1 MTSKLMRI
9 ELDDNVIIKPLHAA
23 VLENLEKNGARL
35 KPTYPTVAPLKK
47 PTYPTVAP
55 SSSNKFC
62 LRTDHAL
69 AGITGMY
76 KIVDD
81 VLVYRNTIIATPN
94 TYRRITDEQFVSHL
108 ARRGCEQTK
117 IKKQDDK
124 TKGELQQFN
133 PNDQVWFK
141 IQ

>member
-1 MTSKLMRI
+1 M
-9 ELDDNVIIKPLHAA
+9 
-23 VLENLEKNGARL
+23 